1 VTRVLEGSLDGSGVR
16 VGIAAARWNQ
26 AITDRLV
33 DGAVHHLEKLGAE
46 VLVLRVPGA
55 LELPVASKKLA
66 EAGYDA
72 IVAIGT
78 VIKGDT
84 DHYDIVV
91 RESARGLTRVS
102 LETGVPVANAILA
115 VHDYEH
121 AVERAGSGEANK
133 GVEAAEAAVRM
144 VTALRD
150 LGNLGMGDIS

>member
-1 VTRVLEGSLDGSGVR
+1 VNRVLEGSLDGSGSR
-16 VGIAAARWNQ
+16 VGVAAARWNQ
-26 AITDRLV
+26 AITDRLI
-33 DGAVHHLEKLGAE
+33 DGAVRRLEEMGAE
-46 VLVLRVPGA
+46 VIVMRVPGA

-66 EAGYDA
+66 EAGCDA

-78 VIKGDT
+78 VIKGET

-91 RESARGLTRVS
+91 RESAQGLTRVS
-102 LETGVPVANAILA
+102 LDTGVPVANAILA

-144 VTALRD
+144 VTALRELANRD
-150 LGNLGMGDIS
+150 VGNIS

>member
-33 DGAVHHLEKLGAE
+33 DGAVRRLEELGAE
-46 VLVLRVPGA
+46 VIVMRVPGA

-66 EAGYDA
+66 EAGCDA
-72 IVAIGT
+72 VVAIGT
-78 VIKGDT
+78 VVKGET

-91 RESARGLTRVS
+91 RESAQGITRVS
-102 LETGVPVANAILA
+102 LDTGVPVANAILA

-121 AVERAGSGEANK
+121 AVERATGGDANK
-133 GVEAAEAAVRM
+133 GVEAADAAIRM
-144 VTALRD
+144 VTTLRE
-150 LGNLGMGDIS
+150 LGES

>member
-1 VTRVLEGSLDGSGVR
+1 MTRVLEGSLDGSGVR